1 MREKLEQRYES
12 LFKNYSLERPIQSHS
27 ISAIIKNS
35 LQKFLEN
42 SKNPAIYCNGGHTK
56 IFMSDFMFE
65 LKKIKVI
72 IDNYTERSDDSGF
85 KLIRDDEIEKNGID
99 AIIISSFK
107 FKNQIVDRLKKH
119 HSLIPYL
126 NIYDKIAENG
136 IDLQSDYYYYNH
148 PYHYYR
154 TINSIQRE
162 VKNLVDVTQLENA
175 YIALITKY
183 IHIKDFRS
191 AIIYTEELYKR
202 TNKKQYIQLITDL
215 KNLYEAE
222 IYAAMQIS
230 ERNILMLC
238 LDGLRKQ
245 DLEEVYMPNL
255 TRIFE
260 NSDYIFDNAYSFS
273 TSTFE
278 SLIPVYSENGD
289 LRTSYYEHNYVDEK
303 NCRFIQEA
311 KKQKRHIYFYTD
323 MEHLIEGDDI
333 EYSETFQTITEKL
346 WSFILDAVEE
356 KNGLY
361 YIHESYESHFSF
373 SNPYTEMKLISEGTA
388 MLFDYLP
395 QKGGRLRT
403 DYEQQHLDALH
414 YLDDIISP
422 LIESMKCRMLIYADH
437 GNLILKPDCKANDIK
452 ETKLTCDEEWI
463 HIPYIIRSPEMG
475 KGRCGRLISL
485 MSFNDIM
492 ISLLEEKDYIIP
504 KKNYIKVARSE
515 LYNPDFRC
523 LYKQMGKERSLLAFE
538 AFIFMDGYKL
548 VIFSDGSMELFK
560 IPQDNVEKDDE
571 LMKRL
576 FKDIKE
582 HITVCDLKK
591 VGLDL

>member
-1 MREKLEQRYES
+1 MREKLEQKYES
-12 LFKNYSLERPIQSHS
+12 LFRNYNFERPIQSHS

-35 LQKFLEN
+35 LREFLEN

-65 LKKIKVI
+65 LKKVKFIV
-72 IDNYTERSDDSGF
+72 DNYAEISDDNGF

-107 FKNQIVDRLKKH
+107 FKNQIVDRLKRE
-119 HSLIPYL
+119 HSLIPCL

-136 IDLQSDYYYYNH
+136 INLQADYYYYNH
-148 PYHYYR
+148 PYHHYH

-162 VKNLVDVTQLENA
+162 VKNLVDVSRLEEA
-175 YIALITKY
+175 YIALVTKY

-191 AIIYTEELYKR
+191 AIIYAEELYKKI
-202 TNKKQYIQLITDL
+202 NKEQYSQLIIDL
-215 KNLYEAE
+215 KNLYETE
-222 IYAAMQIS
+222 INAAMQIS
-230 ERNILMLC
+230 ERNVLMFC

-245 DLEEVYMPNL
+245 DLEEANMPNL

-260 NSDYIFDNAYSFS
+260 NSGFIFDNAYSFS

-289 LRTSYYEHNYVDEK
+289 LRTSYFENNFVDEQD
-303 NCRFIQEA
+303 CRFIQEA
-311 KKQKRHIYFYTD
+311 KRQKRHIYFYTD

-333 EYSETFQTITEKL
+333 KYSETFQTITEKL
-346 WSFILDAVEE
+346 WNFILDAVEE

-373 SNPYTEMKLISEGTA
+373 SNPYTDKKLISEGTA

-414 YLDDIISP
+414 YLDDVVSP
-422 LIESMKCRMLIYADH
+422 LIKSMKCRMIIYADH
-437 GNLILKPDCKANDIK
+437 GNLVLKPDCKVNDIK
-452 ETKLTCDEEWI
+452 ETKLTCDQEWI
-463 HIPYIIRSPEMG
+463 RIPYIIQSPEMG
-475 KGRCGRLISL
+475 RGRCGKLISL
-485 MSFNDIM
+485 MSFNEIM
-492 ISLLEEKDYIIP
+492 ISLLEEKAYIIP
-504 KKNYIKVARSE
+504 EEDYIKVARSE
-515 LYNPDFRC
+515 LYNPDFRY
-523 LYKQMGKERSLLAFE
+523 LYKQMSRERSLLAFE
-538 AFIFMDGYKL
+538 AFIFTEGYKL
-548 VIFSDGSMELFK
+548 VIYSDGSMELFI
-560 IPQDNVEKDDE
+560 IPQDSVEKDNE
-571 LMKRL
+571 LIKRL
-576 FKDIKE
+576 FKDVKE

-591 VGLDL
+591 VKLES